1 MILPFVVECE
11 HVGTLVDGN
20 WVHRDVNL
28 HIRAGEIFSLLGG
41 SGSGKTLLLREMI
54 GLMQPAYGEIRLFGL
69 DWKKVDDKSR
79 EKIRSR
85 WGVLFQQGALISA
98 MTVFD
103 NIALPLR
110 ELHVLDEVLVG
121 ELVMQKLV
129 MTGLDAEVA
138 DKLPA
143 ALSGGMVK
151 RVALARALAL
161 EPELIFLDEPTS
173 GLDPVAGVRFRA
185 LIEQLHQQ
193 LGLTVVMITHDQ
205 GLLEGLSN
213 RVGILAD
220 GCIIAEGTVEEVKKV
235 DHPFIQSYFSPEL
248 VLIDGA
254 EG

>member
-1 MILPFVVECE
+1 MTLTYIVECE
-11 HVGTLVDGN
+11 HVGTKIDDI
-20 WVHRDVNL
+20 WVHKDVNL

-54 GLMQPAYGEIRLFGL
+54 GLMQPTYGDIRLFGI
-69 DWKKVDDKSR
+69 DWNKADEQSR
-79 EKIRSR
+79 KTIRSR

-110 ELHVLDEVLVG
+110 ELRVLDESLVA
-121 ELVMQKLV
+121 ELVMQKLLV
-129 MTGLDAEVA
+129 TGLDLSVA

-143 ALSGGMVK
+143 VLSGGMVK

-173 GLDPVAGVRFRA
+173 GLDPVASMRFMN
-185 LIEQLHQQ
+185 LIEQLHRQ
-193 LGLTVVMITHDQ
+193 LDLTVVMITHDQ
-205 GLLEGLSN
+205 ESLERLSN

-220 GCIIAEGTVEEVKKV
+220 GCIIAEGTLDEVKQV
-235 DHPFIQSYFSPEL
+235 DHPFIRSYFAPGIALS
-248 VLIDGA
+248 
-254 EG
+254 EGSEV